1 MEKLVLALVGSML
14 VMLFLAAGCSKEVE
28 VNAYLNQQVR
38 LPVGKTAII
47 TNEDLSIKFEQVTD
61 DSRCPAGATCV
72 WAGEAKCQTMVTLKG
87 VSSPLVLTVS
97 GSSESPTVFEGY
109 TFTINLE
116 PYPQAGLT
124 IDKTNY
130 VMVLKV
136 TK

>member
-1 MEKLVLALVGSML
+1 MKKLVLALVGLML
-14 VMLFLAAGCSKEVE
+14 IALFLAAGCAKEVK

-38 LPVGKTAII
+38 LPVGQTAII
-47 TNEDLSIKFEQVTD
+47 ANEDLSIKFEEVTT
-61 DSRCPAGATCV
+61 DSRCPTGVQCV
-72 WAGEAKCQTMVTLKG
+72 WAGEAKCQTTVTLKG

-97 GSSESPTVFEGY
+97 GGSESPTVFEGY

-136 TK
+136 TN

>member
-1 MEKLVLALVGSML
+1 MNKLVLAML
-14 VMLFLAAGCSKEVE
+14 GLMLFALFFVAGCSKEVE

-38 LPVGKTAII
+38 LPVGQTAII
-47 TNEDLSIKFEQVTD
+47 TNEDLSVKFEEVIT
-61 DSRCPAGATCV
+61 DSRCPTGVQCV
-72 WAGEAKCQTMVTLKG
+72 WAGEAKCQTTVTLKG
-87 VSSPLVLTVS
+87 VSTPLVVTVS
-97 GSSESPTVFEGY
+97 GSSVSPNVFEGY

-116 PYPQAGLT
+116 PYPQAALT